1 MYSKKKMFEA
11 KPELPTFFANGS
23 FFFLFL
29 AMAFYW
35 VDLAFSDWHKKRN
48 GLEGQQ
54 KETSFDQLTAGQNP
68 NSLVDS
74 NSLIMSIDPAPG
86 GAMLQQNISFS
97 ASRKWFSNFMGFF
110 VSTVG
115 ANKGHF
121 GKYSIIL
128 ANLSLIA
135 LLCIRWKESGHFPLS
150 NLYESLMFL
159 SWSCTSIHIFLIL
172 LWPPASRRFII
183 ASKTSNSKMP
193 LTQSNKALEQNNTLN
208 SFDSNSY
215 LDVFQDQIREK
226 LLGAILA
233 PLALFLNAFAT
244 FSLPKEMQ
252 LAGPLVPA
260 LQSNWLMM
268 HVTVMI
274 ISYAAL
280 ILGSLLSIVFVICA
294 LFFKSTG
301 GAFKKSAINLGFS
314 TVDQSD
320 SVAFNKKTNQKTA
333 SVNKSGI
340 GGLTLYNLDY
350 LSYRIIGIG
359 FPFLTIGILSGA
371 VWANEAWG
379 SYWSWDPKETWALL
393 TWLIFAI
400 YLHTRLTKGWEGE
413 KPALIASLGFLVVW
427 ICYLGVNLL
436 GEGLHSY
443 GFFA

>member
-1 MYSKKKMFEA
+1 MFALAQA

-35 VDLAFSDWHKKRN
+35 VDLAFSDWQKKRN
-48 GLEGQQ
+48 GLEGQ
-54 KETSFDQLTAGQNP
+54 KKSTSFEQLPAGQNN

-74 NSLIMSIDPAPG
+74 NSLIMSVDTTPG
-86 GAMLQQNISFS
+86 GAVLQQKNSFS
-97 ASRKWFSNFMGFF
+97 VSRKWFSTFN
-110 VSTVG
+110 
-115 ANKGHF
+115 F

-128 ANLSLIA
+128 ANISLIA

-159 SWSCTSIHIFLIL
+159 SWSCTSIHIFLI
-172 LWPPASRRFII
+172 AS
-183 ASKTSNSKMP
+183 NYKMP
-193 LTQSNKALEQNNTLN
+193 LTQSNKALEPNNTFN
-208 SFDSNSY
+208 SFSSNSY

-226 LLGAILA
+226 ILGAILA

-280 ILGSLLSIVFVICA
+280 ILGSLLSIVFVISIK
-294 LFFKSTG
+294 L
-301 GAFKKSAINLGFS
+301 
-314 TVDQSD
+314 VWQ
-320 SVAFNKKTNQKTA
+320 NKKTD
-333 SVNKSGI
+333 SLNKSRQ
-340 GGLTLYNLDY
+340 LYNLDY

>member
-1 MYSKKKMFEA
+1 VLTKPRFLEKMFALALA
-11 KPELPTFFANGS
+11 KPELLLSALPITTTFFANGS

-35 VDLAFSDWHKKRN
+35 VDLAFSDWQKKRN
-48 GLEGQQ
+48 GLEGQ
-54 KETSFDQLTAGQNP
+54 KKANSFEQLPAGQNN

-74 NSLIMSIDPAPG
+74 NSLIMSVDPTPG
-86 GAMLQQNISFS
+86 GVVLQQNISFS
-97 ASRKWFSNFMGFF
+97 VSRKWFSTFN
-110 VSTVG
+110 
-115 ANKGHF
+115 F

-128 ANLSLIA
+128 ANISLIA
-135 LLCIRWKESGHFPLS
+135 LLSIRWKESGHFPLS

-159 SWSCTSIHIFLIL
+159 SWSCTSIHIFLIYVSTYG
-172 LWPPASRRFII
+172 AN
-183 ASKTSNSKMP
+183 KNYKKP
-193 LTQSNKALEQNNTLN
+193 LTQSNKALEPNNTLN

-233 PLALFLNAFAT
+233 PLALFLNAFAS

-280 ILGSLLSIVFVICA
+280 ILGSLLSIVFVI
-294 LFFKSTG
+294 S
-301 GAFKKSAINLGFS
+301 INLG
-314 TVDQSD
+314 TVGVWPS
-320 SVAFNKKTNQKTA
+320 FNKSISDAFKA
-333 SVNKSGI
+333 SKATNKSGI
-340 GGLTLYNLDY
+340 GCRPSRQLYNLDY